1 MIRERMKALALFIF
15 LLYGESWY
23 MYCDLV
29 HVCYMYSTVK
39 TVYMYNKYMSHMFKS
54 LDFFIAAM
62 NTYMYQIQYCIYLE
76 MHFLNAYH
84 GTNLIVVLLLIIN
97 TLWHTLEPGTTCY
110 TDFGFPTCH
119 VQIQYVLCMYN
130 VYLPPKLLLYYHNPR
145 D

>member
-62 NTYMYQIQYCIYLE
+62 NTCMYVMYTCVPDTVLYLSRNAFSKCIPWYQ
-76 MHFLNAYH
+76 FDC
-84 GTNLIVVLLLIIN
+84 GTIIN
-97 TLWHTLEPGTTCY
+97 Y
-110 TDFGFPTCH
+110 
-119 VQIQYVLCMYN
+119 
-130 VYLPPKLLLYYHNPR
+130 
-145 D
+145 